1 MKRRFLSLLLCTV
14 MTASMALTG
23 CGNGNNAAKPS
34 VNTDPDKQGKVLNI
48 YCWNTEFQDRF
59 EYFKKSGKL
68 PSDVKVNFVITPNEN
83 NAYQNALD
91 AALLKQKD
99 AAADDKIDMF
109 LIEADYALKYVNSMK
124 EKYVN
129 SLQEFNN
136 ILKEYSEYLSNVSG
150 AYSILDETFSSKN
163 INV

>member
-1 MKRRFLSLLLCTV
+1 MRVTIDK
-14 MTASMALTG
+14 
-23 CGNGNNAAKPS
+23 NNTNNIGKKIKE
-34 VNTDPDKQGKVLNI
+34 NTDNI
-48 YCWNTEFQDRF
+48 ENDI
-59 EYFKKSGKL
+59 KKL
-68 PSDVKVNFVITPNEN
+68 ENVIESINSAWEG
-83 NAYQNALD
+83 
-91 AALLKQKD
+91 
-99 AAADDKIDMF
+99 AD
-109 LIEADYALKYVNSMK
+109 ALKYVNSMK